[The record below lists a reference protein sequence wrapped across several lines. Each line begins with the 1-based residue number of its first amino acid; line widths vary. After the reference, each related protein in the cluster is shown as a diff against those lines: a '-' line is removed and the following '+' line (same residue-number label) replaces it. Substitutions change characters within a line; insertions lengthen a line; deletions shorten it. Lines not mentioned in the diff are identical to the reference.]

1 MKIADGHDDLTTRQ
15 GRRRRRLRSLRF
27 APTLITLG
35 NLTCGFAAIHFA
47 MRAMYELGTGPPPGE
62 TSTLP
67 PRLLELMLPSPLSVG
82 AGLVVLG
89 MVFDMFDG
97 LVARVT
103 RSTTNFG
110 GQLDSLADTVT
121 FGTAPAALMVAFMS
135 RQLEADAIIPSPVS
149 DHFWGRFTWV
159 CAAIYVAMAAVRLAR
174 FNVEHAEDGFD
185 HRTFRGLPS
194 PGGAGIVVA
203 LVLFQDQIGDL
214 GKGIIGYAMPIVA
227 LCTALL
233 MVSRIPY
240 KRFHRM
246 YIVGKKPFGQVVAFA
261 LLFAV
266 FWSYKAPTLLFLVL
280 WYGASGPV
288 SYAALRF
295 RGRYRATRT
304 GAAPNDPKSIRR
316 DVR

>member
-1 MKIADGHDDLTTRQ
+1 MKIADDHDDLTTRQ

-47 MRAMYELGTGPPPGE
+47 MRAMYELGAGQPTGE
-62 TSTLP
+62 ASAIH

-82 AGLVVLG
+82 AGLVLLG

-110 GQLDSLADTVT
+110 GQLDSLADTVS
-121 FGTAPAALMVAFMS
+121 FGAAPAALMVAFMS
-135 RQLEADAIIPSPVS
+135 RQLEADAIIPSPIS
-149 DHFWGRFTWV
+149 NHFWGRFTWV
-159 CAAIYVAMAAVRLAR
+159 CAAIYVAMTAVRLAR

-194 PGGAGIVVA
+194 PGAAAIVVA
-203 LVLFQDQIGDL
+203 LVLFQDQMGDL
-214 GKGIIGYAMPIVA
+214 AKAVIGYAMPIVA

-233 MVSRIPY
+233 MVSRVPY
-240 KRFHRM
+240 KRVHRM

-266 FWSYKAPTLLFLVL
+266 FWSYKAPTLLFIVL

-295 RGRYRATRT
+295 RGRHRAMQAGETVEHDDATQRE
-304 GAAPNDPKSIRR
+304 AQ
-316 DVR
+316 